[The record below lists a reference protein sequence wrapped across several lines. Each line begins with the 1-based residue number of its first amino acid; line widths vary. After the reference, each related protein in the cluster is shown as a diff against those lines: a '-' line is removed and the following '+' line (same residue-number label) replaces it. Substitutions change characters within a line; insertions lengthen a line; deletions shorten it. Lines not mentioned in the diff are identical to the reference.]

1 MDLLLTVQAL
11 IIASIIGVIL
21 THALHIKSPMYI
33 GLIIAL
39 IFAAVWHL
47 FNKYNMDIVSSIT
60 ATSSS
65 LSSLSNMI
73 YSPAPNPAPSSTP
86 KAEGFSDT
94 VDKED
99 DALPFDNLEPAELIR
114 RLNII
119 YEATSNPLKVAH
131 HQNDITP
138 ADMRL
143 TADNSSLAST
153 SDLHLT
159 YTNWLYPLNT
169 KKQVNTG
176 DCTNYETSDKSCIQH
191 PTQLND
197 YPLKSCTKY
206 NMPPDDYSKS
216 MEHALMRAG
225 GIPVLEAFN
234 SVATQ
239 HNNNNKN
246 SNSNSALY
254 YNAPKNAR
262 TKELCRTCKIG
273 VCKNDVCI

>member
-1 MDLLLTVQAL
+1 
-11 IIASIIGVIL
+11 
-21 THALHIKSPMYI
+21 MYI
-33 GLIIAL
+33 GLIITL
-39 IFAAVWHL
+39 IFAVLWHL
-47 FNKYNMDIVSSIT
+47 FNKYHMDILS
-60 ATSSS
+60 SSS
-65 LSSLSNMI
+65 LSSLSNII
-73 YSPAPNPAPSSTP
+73 YNPVPNPAPSSIP

-94 VDKED
+94 LDKED
-99 DALPFDNLEPAELIR
+99 DALPFDNLEPSELIR

-119 YEATSNPLKVAH
+119 YAATSNPLKVTH
-131 HQNDITP
+131 HQNDITST
-138 ADMRL
+138 DMRL

-159 YTNWLYPLNT
+159 YANWLYPLNT

-176 DCTNYETSDKSCIQH
+176 DCTNYENGIKSCIQP

-234 SVATQ
+234 SVAIQ
-239 HNNNNKN
+239 NNNKN
-246 SNSNSALY
+246 SNAALY